1 MNWLQKF
8 FKAQQKSSASVAK
21 DRLQVILSASRQ
33 NPDYLAKLQQEIMEV
48 IAKYVQVNQDEVV
61 VEFAQKGERQI
72 LELNVMLPEKI
83 TGVVRKPEPGS
94 VVNKAANQSVEELVV

>member
-1 MNWLQKF
+1 
-8 FKAQQKSSASVAK
+8 
-21 DRLQVILSASRQ
+21 
-33 NPDYLAKLQQEIMEV
+33 
-48 IAKYVQVNQDEVV
+48 